1 MEEYLLSTETIPEAI
16 ADADVQLEFLTNE
29 QATKDAEST
38 DEASAVLQQAEPE
51 STKTTPTAPQQAKFE
66 FYPTEEP
73 ERNNKEVPYHL
84 LGIEP
89 PDKNDPGLQLVESLD
104 KPAEEYGP
112 LENALEGSM
121 ALAQGI
127 FSGVESY
134 GTAGARYKDML
145 EGKDP
150 GDPNYVPSWAPFKV
164 SHPILKTKWGQ
175 IAENVAHY
183 TTIGAGLFKMG
194 LTNPILLAGGTA
206 AISNKSQQPNSDPLN
221 SFRTLMPFLNDIPVL
236 NKVIDTL
243 AVDDLDHPL
252 MKTAKN
258 VLQEMGLAKAF
269 DVALSAFFGNNPKYK
284 QLEAEQVAD
293 VNRQIEEMA
302 VYQVE
307 VQDLGPTLPPRLAG
321 QTDQPLLPPAEFDGY
336 VNKPVAD
343 MHQGNATPTGKPS
356 KVLKQ
361 LNQIDAENIN
371 GGSTDPIFTRAQVRR
386 MANNNGMG
394 SAEMRE
400 IAEDLLSDE
409 AYRSLVEGA
418 YESRKSVSEVFGP
431 SFRRYQQIIG
441 HDAMKLPPEEFWKEI
456 LDDAPMQTGA
466 GPASP
471 NLTAISTENV
481 VVTDLVVSH
490 LFKQAQTQAKA
501 LREIMSYGDIW
512 AKSGPMQAMRDNLV
526 FGLGQARR
534 ARKLASYNLLK
545 LRQSKNPLKINQ
557 RDLPSPEDFAKELDD
572 VFAETRENLD
582 FFFEVVEEMDNP
594 ELNSA
599 IMDIFSSSENTR
611 NWMDLEAYMR
621 KKVRGGDLNGRITPG
636 QLRRELDAVWMN
648 SALNSVKTPQRALI
662 GTAEYTFL
670 RTLSRF
676 FGSKIRGAMTFAK
689 GQKVDPINQAEA
701 TAQMVTYFES
711 LPDAW
716 KLFYS
721 KIKGNFSK
729 TAGAYDNR
737 FTRYSSN
744 EFNWEFADK
753 FYKEQ
758 RRGKFIDRRM
768 YDIAKSGWW
777 VNSRRLASF
786 SNRILSPIDDAWR
799 FVQAKQRAKTLAIR
813 EVMEGVQKG
822 NYAELTPE
830 LIKQADEVYF
840 NRLLDDDGNID
851 IFKDPY
857 LQKITQE
864 DTLTTPLSGAPK
876 ALVQMAN
883 ENWFFSRFAAFAT
896 PAWND
901 IVMNLKNT
909 PIVGSFWDESRA
921 IMSATADDFV
931 EKTGKYGIKNV
942 RDLEAAKDDIVGRQ
956 AIGAIVVGSYLYK
969 HMQGQV
975 KGPGSVD
982 PRQKTLT
989 KQFGRKDN
997 FEYYGAVGIPSN
1009 ALQTHWLLK
1018 SGIGLVMD
1026 NANKMGPEWV
1036 DNGIWKLG
1044 TAIAATATDSS
1055 MLKQINE
1062 LMEILTF
1069 SPEAGFGRIGGSLVN
1084 TQIPLGGLR
1093 NDVGNALDGALKE
1106 VNSDLISSI
1115 KNRNKWL
1122 GKVSNPFTRAPGEP
1136 LPDKKNMLNGKKIN
1150 EQNPLVMF
1158 FNAVSAVPLDIADDS
1173 RALEAIERSNLDLSM
1188 ATWFS
1193 PDGDS
1198 LQDYPA
1204 LRSAFQGAIGDW
1216 RDKKGNT
1223 FEDRILEIYDR
1234 PETQRTI
1241 EQMERDVGLT
1251 TKVLD
1256 FVGNFVETK
1265 ETKAA
1270 KERLGNDPMFYAHNV
1285 AYKNLLD
1292 LVRSEAYATLR
1303 DREDFQE
1310 VEEEARKQRQRNAQL
1325 NIDSL
1330 KPKKDNL
1337 EPVLNFNNP

>member
-1 MEEYLLSTETIPEAI
+1 MEENLISTETIPEAI

-29 QATKDAEST
+29 QATEDAEST
-38 DEASAVLQQAEPE
+38 EEASAAPQQAEPE
-51 STKTTPTAPQQAKFE
+51 SD
-66 FYPTEEP
+66 PTEEP
-73 ERNNKEVPYHL
+73 ERKNKEVPYHL

-89 PDKNDPGLQLVESLD
+89 PDENDPGLQLVESLD

-112 LENALEGSM
+112 LENALEASM
-121 ALAQGI
+121 AVAQGI
-127 FSGVESY
+127 FSGVESF
-134 GTAGARYKDML
+134 GTAGPRYNDML
-145 EGKDP
+145 KGKDP
-150 GDPNYVPSWAPFKV
+150 GDPNYVPSWAPFSV
-164 SHPILKTKWGQ
+164 SHPILKTKWGK

-194 LTNPILLAGGTA
+194 LTNPTLLAGGAA
-206 AISNKSQQPNSDPLN
+206 AISNKSQQPDSDPLN
-221 SFRTLMPFLNDIPVL
+221 AFRTLMPFLNDIPVL
-236 NKVIDTL
+236 NTAIDTF
-243 AVDDLDHPL
+243 AVDDFDHPL
-252 MKTAKN
+252 MKTGKN
-258 VLQEMGLAKAF
+258 VLQEMGLAYAF
-269 DVALSAFFGNNPKYK
+269 DAALSAFFGNNPKYK
-284 QLEAEQVAD
+284 QLEAEQRANVD
-293 VNRQIEEMA
+293 RQIEEMA

-307 VQDLGPTLPPRLAG
+307 VQDLGPTPPPRLPG

-371 GGSTDPIFTRAQVRR
+371 GGSTDPMFTRAQVRR
-386 MANNNGMG
+386 MADNNGMG
-394 SAEMRE
+394 AAEMRE

-409 AYRSLVEGA
+409 AYRNLVEGA

-441 HDAMKLPPEEFWKEI
+441 HDAMKLSPEEFWKEI

-512 AKSGPMQAMRDNLV
+512 AKSGPMQGLRDNLV

-545 LRQSKNPLKINQ
+545 LRQSKNPLKISQ
-557 RDLPSPEDFAKELDD
+557 RDLDPQAFAKELDE
-572 VFAETRENLD
+572 VFADTRTNID
-582 FFFEVVEEMDNP
+582 FFFEVVEKMDDP
-594 ELNSA
+594 DLNKA
-599 IMDIFSSSENTR
+599 IIDIFSSSENTR

-636 QLRRELDAVWMN
+636 QLRRELDAVWIN

-662 GTAEYTFL
+662 GTSEYTFL
-670 RTLSRF
+670 RTLARF
-676 FGSKIRGAMTFAK
+676 FGAKTRAAMSFGK
-689 GQKVDPINQAEA
+689 EVDKINQAEA
-701 TAQMVTYFES
+701 TAQMVAYFES

-716 KLFYS
+716 RLFYS
-721 KIKGNFSK
+721 NVKNNFSK
-729 TAGAYDNR
+729 TATTYDNR
-737 FTRYSSN
+737 FQRYSSS
-744 EFNWEFADK
+744 EFNWQLADK

-758 RRGKFIDRRM
+758 RRGSFTDRRL
-768 YDIAKSGWW
+768 YDVAKSGWW
-777 VNSRRLASF
+777 LNGRRLATYT
-786 SNRILSPIDDAWR
+786 NRLLTPIDDAWR
-799 FVQAKQRAKTLAIR
+799 FVQAKQRARTLAIR
-813 EVMEGVQKG
+813 EVMEGVKKG
-822 NYAELTPE
+822 DFTELTPE
-830 LIKQADEVYF
+830 LLKQADELYF
-840 NRLLDDDGNID
+840 NRLLDDEGNID

-864 DTLTTPLSGAPK
+864 DTLTTPLEGAPK
-876 ALVQMAN
+876 AIVKMAQ

-901 IVMNLKNT
+901 IVMNVKNM
-909 PIVGSFWDESRA
+909 PVVGAFVDESRA
-921 IMSATADDFV
+921 ILSATADDFV

-942 RDLEAAKDDIVGRQ
+942 RDLEAAKDDIIGRQ
-956 AIGAIVVGSYLYK
+956 AIGAVVLGAHIFHHMKGS
-969 HMQGQV
+969 V

-982 PRQKTLT
+982 AKQKSLQ

-997 FEYYGAVGIPSN
+997 FEYLGALGVPSN
-1009 ALQTHWLLK
+1009 LLQTHWLMK
-1018 SGIGLVMD
+1018 SSVGLVFD
-1026 NANKMGPEWV
+1026 NANKMGQEWV
-1036 DNGIWKLG
+1036 DQSMQKIS
-1044 TAIAATATDSS
+1044 TAIAAVATDSS

-1062 LMEILTF
+1062 LMEILTM
-1069 SPEAGFGRIGGSLVN
+1069 SPEAGMGRILGSQIN

-1093 NDVGNALDGALKE
+1093 NDLGNALDGVLKE
-1106 VNSDLISSI
+1106 VNSDISSSI

-1122 GKVSNPFTRAPGEP
+1122 GVADNPLTRVPGEP
-1136 LPDKKNMLNGKKIN
+1136 LPDKKNMLNGKGIN

-1158 FNAVSAVPLDIADDS
+1158 FNAVSAVPLDIGSDS

-1188 ATWFS
+1188 ATWYS

-1198 LQDYPA
+1198 LQDYPD

-1216 RDKKGNT
+1216 RDDKGNS

-1241 EQMERDVGLT
+1241 EQMESDVGLT
-1251 TKVLD
+1251 TKALD
-1256 FVGNFVETK
+1256 FIGNFVETK

-1285 AYKNLLD
+1285 AYKTLLD

-1303 DREDFQE
+1303 EREDFQE
-1310 VEEEARKQRQRNAQL
+1310 VEEKSREQRQRNAQL
-1325 NIDSL
+1325 NLDSVYN
-1330 KPKKDNL
+1330 PQKDNL
-1337 EPVLNFNNP
+1337 EPVLNYNNP

>member
-1 MEEYLLSTETIPEAI
+1 MEENLLSTETIPEAI

-29 QATKDAEST
+29 QATEDTEST
-38 DEASAVLQQAEPE
+38 EPVSAAPQQAEP
-51 STKTTPTAPQQAKFE
+51 TQ
-66 FYPTEEP
+66 TEEP
-73 ERNNKEVPYHL
+73 KGDKKEVPYHL

-89 PDKNDPGLQLVESLD
+89 PDENDPGLQLVESLD

-112 LENALEGSM
+112 GENFLEANI

-127 FSGVESY
+127 FSAVESF
-134 GTAGARYKDML
+134 GTAGPRYKDML

-150 GDPNYVPSWAPFKV
+150 GDPNYVPSWAPFSV

-183 TTIGAGLFKMG
+183 TTIGAGLYKMG
-194 LTNPILLAGGTA
+194 LTDPTLLAGGTA
-206 AISNKSQQPNSDPLN
+206 AISNKSQLPNSDPLN

-236 NKVIDTL
+236 NKAIDTL

-258 VLQEMGLAKAF
+258 VLQEMGLARAF
-269 DVALSAFFGNNPKYK
+269 DAALNAFFGNNPKYK
-284 QLEAEQVAD
+284 QLEAEQTAD

-302 VYQVE
+302 IYE
-307 VQDLGPTLPPRLAG
+307 VDVRDLGPTPPPRLPG
-321 QTDQPLLPPAEFDGY
+321 QEQPLLPPGDFNGY
-336 VNKPVAD
+336 VNKPIAD
-343 MHQGNATPTGKPS
+343 MHQGNATPTGKPK

-361 LNQIDAENIN
+361 LNQIDEENIV

-386 MANNNGMG
+386 MADNNGMG
-394 SAEMRE
+394 AAEMRE

-409 AYRSLVEGA
+409 AYRDLVEGA
-418 YESRKSVSEVFGP
+418 REANKSVSQVFGP

-512 AKSGPMQAMRDNLV
+512 AKSGPMQALRDNLV
-526 FGLGQARR
+526 FGMGQARR

-545 LRQSKNPLKINQ
+545 LRQSKNPLKISQ
-557 RDLPSPEDFAKELDD
+557 RDLDPKAFAKELDD
-572 VFAETRENLD
+572 VFADTRANID
-582 FFFEVVEEMDNP
+582 FFFEVVEKMDDP
-594 ELNSA
+594 DLNAA
-599 IMDIFSSSENTR
+599 IIEIFSSAENTR

-621 KKVRGGDLNGRITPG
+621 KKVRGGDLNGKIKPG

-662 GTAEYTFL
+662 GTAEYSFL

-676 FGSKIRGAMTFAK
+676 LGAKMRGAMAFSK
-689 GQKVDPINQAEA
+689 GKEIDKINQAEA
-701 TAQMVTYFES
+701 TAQLVTYFES

-716 KLFYS
+716 RLFYS
-721 KIKGNFSK
+721 KVKHNFSK
-729 TAGAYDNR
+729 PTGTYDNR
-737 FTRYSSN
+737 FSRYSSN
-744 EFNWEFADK
+744 EFNWELADK

-758 RRGKFIDRRM
+758 RRGTFMDRRL

-777 VNSRRLASF
+777 VNGRRLASYG
-786 SNRILSPIDDAWR
+786 NRILSPIDDAFR
-799 FVQAKQRAKTLAIR
+799 FVQAKQRAKSLAIR
-813 EVMEGVQKG
+813 EVMEGVQRG
-822 NYAELTPE
+822 DFTELTPE
-830 LIKQADEVYF
+830 LMKQADELYF
-840 NRLLDDDGNID
+840 NRLLDDEGNID

-864 DTLTTPLSGAPK
+864 DTLTTPLEGAPK
-876 ALVQMAN
+876 ALVKMAN

-901 IVMNLKNT
+901 IVMNVKNT
-909 PIVGSFWDESRA
+909 PIVGAFLEESRA
-921 IMSATADDFV
+921 ILSATADDFV
-931 EKTGKYGIKNV
+931 EKAGKYGIKNV
-942 RDLEAAKDDIVGRQ
+942 RDLEAAKDDIIGRQ
-956 AIGAIVVGSYLYK
+956 AIGALVAGHYLYK
-969 HMQGQV
+969 YMQGDV

-982 PRQKTLT
+982 AKQKTLQ

-997 FEYYGAVGIPSN
+997 TTYFGDIGLPTN
-1009 ALQTHWLLK
+1009 LLQTHWLMMA
-1018 SGIGLVMD
+1018 SMGLVMD
-1026 NANKMGPEWV
+1026 NAHKMGPEWV
-1036 DNGIWKLG
+1036 DNSVWKIG
-1044 TAIAATATDSS
+1044 TAISATATDST
-1055 MLKQINE
+1055 MLKNINE
-1062 LMEILTF
+1062 LMEFLTL
-1069 SPEAGFGRIGGSLVN
+1069 SPEAGLGRIGGSIAN
-1084 TQIPLGGLR
+1084 TQVPLGGTR
-1093 NDVGNALDGALKE
+1093 NDTGNALDGALKE

-1122 GKVSNPFTRAPGEP
+1122 GVVDNPITGAPGEP

-1150 EQNPLVMF
+1150 EQPPLVMF
-1158 FNAVSAVPLDIADDS
+1158 FNAVSAVPLDIGSNS
-1173 RALEAIERSNLDLSM
+1173 RALEAIERSNMDLSM
-1188 ATWFS
+1188 ATWYS

-1198 LQDYPA
+1198 LQDYPD

-1216 RDKKGNT
+1216 RDDEGNS

-1234 PETQRTI
+1234 PETQRTL

-1270 KERLGNDPMFYAHNV
+1270 KERLGADPMFYAHNV

-1303 DREDFQE
+1303 DRADFQE
-1310 VEEEARKQRQRNAQL
+1310 VEEESRKQRARNAQL
-1325 NIDSL
+1325 NIDSSEPL
-1330 KPKKDNL
+1330 DNL
-1337 EPVLNFNNP
+1337 EPVLNYNNP

>member
-1 MEEYLLSTETIPEAI
+1 MEENLISTETIPEAI
-16 ADADVQLEFLTNE
+16 ANADVQLEFLTNE
-29 QATKDAEST
+29 QAAQTPEST
-38 DEASAVLQQAEPE
+38 DEGVAAPQQAEPE
-51 STKTTPTAPQQAKFE
+51 SD
-66 FYPTEEP
+66 PTEEP
-73 ERNNKEVPYHL
+73 ERKNKEVPYHL

-89 PDKNDPGLQLVESLD
+89 PDENDPGLQLVESLD

-112 LENALEGSM
+112 LENSLEASM

-127 FSGVESY
+127 FSAVESF
-134 GTAGARYKDML
+134 GTAGPRYKDML

-150 GDPNYVPSWAPFKV
+150 GDPNYVPSWAPFSV

-175 IAENVAHY
+175 IAETVAHY
-183 TTIGAGLFKMG
+183 TTIGAGLYKMG
-194 LTNPILLAGGTA
+194 LTEPTLLAGASA

-236 NKVIDTL
+236 NTAIDTF

-269 DVALSAFFGNNPKYK
+269 DAALSAFFGNNPKYK
-284 QLEAEQVAD
+284 QLEAEQTANVD
-293 VNRQIEEMA
+293 RQIEEMA
-302 VYQVE
+302 IYQVE
-307 VQDLGPTLPPRLAG
+307 VQDLGPTPPPRLPG
-321 QTDQPLLPPAEFDGY
+321 QEQPLLPPAEFDGY

-361 LNQIDAENIN
+361 LNQIDAENID

-386 MANNNGMG
+386 MADNNGMG
-394 SAEMRE
+394 AAEMRE

-409 AYRSLVEGA
+409 AYRNLVEGA
-418 YESRKSVSEVFGP
+418 YESRKSVAEVFGP

-512 AKSGPMQAMRDNLV
+512 AKSGPMQGLRDNLV

-545 LRQSKNPLKINQ
+545 LRQSKNPLKISQ
-557 RDLPSPEDFAKELDD
+557 RDLPSPEEFAKELDD
-572 VFAETRENLD
+572 VFADTRTNID
-582 FFFEVVEEMDNP
+582 FFFEVVEKMDDP

-599 IMDIFSSSENTR
+599 IIEIFSSSENTR

-636 QLRRELDAVWMN
+636 QLRRELDAVWIN

-676 FGSKIRGAMTFAK
+676 FGAKIRGAMGFARGK
-689 GQKVDPINQAEA
+689 QVDPINQAEA
-701 TAQMVTYFES
+701 TAQMVAYFEA

-716 KLFYS
+716 KVFYS

-729 TAGAYDNR
+729 PTGTYDNR
-737 FTRYSSN
+737 FSRYSSN
-744 EFNWEFADK
+744 EFNWNLAEK

-758 RRGKFIDRRM
+758 RRGDFMDRRM

-777 VNSRRLASF
+777 LNGRRLASW
-786 SNRILSPIDDAWR
+786 SNRVLSPIDDAWR
-799 FVQAKQRAKTLAIR
+799 FVQAKQRAKTLAVR
-813 EVMEGVQKG
+813 EVMEGVKRG
-822 NYAELTPE
+822 DFAELTPE
-830 LIKQADEVYF
+830 LMKQADELYF
-840 NRLLDDDGNID
+840 NRLLDDEGNID

-864 DTLTTPLSGAPK
+864 DTLTTPLEGAPK

-901 IVMNLKNT
+901 IVMNVKNT
-909 PIVGSFWDESRA
+909 PIVGAFLDESRA

-931 EKTGKYGIKNV
+931 EKAGKYGIKNV
-942 RDLEAAKDDIVGRQ
+942 RDLEAAKDDIIGRQ
-956 AIGAIVVGSYLYK
+956 AIGAIVAGSYLYK
-969 HMQGQV
+969 HMQGEA

-982 PRQKTLT
+982 SKQKTLT

-1009 ALQTHWLLK
+1009 ALQTHWLMK
-1018 SGIGLVMD
+1018 AAIGLVMD
-1026 NANKMGPEWV
+1026 NAHKMGPEWV
-1036 DNGIWKLG
+1036 DNSIWKIG
-1044 TAIAATATDSS
+1044 SAIAATATDST
-1055 MLKQINE
+1055 MLKNINE
-1062 LMEILTF
+1062 LMEMLTL
-1069 SPEAGFGRIGGSLVN
+1069 SPEAGLGRITGSLTN
-1084 TQIPLGGLR
+1084 TQVPLGGLR

-1122 GKVSNPFTRAPGEP
+1122 GSVDNPLTRVPGEP

-1158 FNAVSAVPLDIADDS
+1158 FNAVSAIPLDIADDS

-1198 LQDYPA
+1198 LQDYPD

-1216 RDKKGNT
+1216 RDDKGNS
-1223 FEDRILEIYDR
+1223 FEDRIIEIYDR

-1256 FVGNFVETK
+1256 FVGNFIETK

-1292 LVRSEAYATLR
+1292 QVRSEAYATLR

-1310 VEEEARKQRQRNAQL
+1310 VEEKSREQRQRNAQL
-1325 NIDSL
+1325 NIDSVYD
-1330 KPKKDNL
+1330 PKKDNL
-1337 EPVLNFNNP
+1337 ETIRNLNNP

>member
-1 MEEYLLSTETIPEAI
+1 MEENLVSTETIPEAI
-16 ADADVQLEFLTNE
+16 ADADVQLEFLTQENTRNFGEDYAEAERRAGE
-29 QATKDAEST
+29 QA
-38 DEASAVLQQAEPE
+38 EAFRPGAGLPDQQAEPKAE
-51 STKTTPTAPQQAKFE
+51 QPEAEQPKAEQPEKTKSDK
-66 FYPTEEP
+66 
-73 ERNNKEVPYHL
+73 KEVPYHL

-89 PDKNDPGLQLVESLD
+89 PDENDPGLQLVESLD

-112 LENALEGSM
+112 VENFLEASM
-121 ALAQGI
+121 AIAQGI

-134 GTAGARYKDML
+134 GTAGPRYKDML

-150 GDPNYVPSWAPFKV
+150 GDPNYVPGWAPFSV
-164 SHPILKTKWGQ
+164 SHPILKTKWGSVV
-175 IAENVAHY
+175 ENVAHY

-194 LTNPILLAGGTA
+194 LTNPTLLAGGAA

-236 NKVIDTL
+236 NTAIDTF
-243 AVDDLDHPL
+243 AVDDFDHPL
-252 MKTAKN
+252 MKTGKN
-258 VLQEMGLAKAF
+258 VLQEMGLAYAF
-269 DVALSAFFGNNPKYK
+269 DAALGAFFGNNPKYK
-284 QLEAEQVAD
+284 QLEAEQRANVD
-293 VNRQIEEMA
+293 RQIEEMA
-302 VYQVE
+302 IYE
-307 VQDLGPTLPPRLAG
+307 VDVRDLGPTPSPRLPG
-321 QTDQPLLPPAEFDGY
+321 QEQPLLPPSDFNGY
-336 VNKPVAD
+336 VNKPIAD

-386 MANNNGMG
+386 MADNNGMG
-394 SAEMRE
+394 AAEMRE

-409 AYRSLVEGA
+409 AYRTLVEGA

-441 HDAMKLPPEEFWKEI
+441 HDAMKMPPEEFYKLI

-512 AKSGPMQAMRDNLV
+512 AKSGPMQALRDNLV
-526 FGLGQARR
+526 FGMGQARR

-545 LRQSKNPLKINQ
+545 LRQSKNPLKISQ
-557 RDLPSPEDFAKELDD
+557 RDLDPEAFAKELDD
-572 VFAETRENLD
+572 VFEDTRANVD
-582 FFFEVVEEMDNP
+582 FFFEVVEKMDDP
-594 ELNSA
+594 DLNSA
-599 IMDIFSSSENTR
+599 IIDIFSSSENTR

-636 QLRRELDAVWMN
+636 QLRRELDAVWIN

-670 RTLSRF
+670 RTLARF
-676 FGSKIRGAMTFAK
+676 FGAKTRAAMSFGK
-689 GQKVDPINQAEA
+689 EIDKINQAEA
-701 TAQMVTYFES
+701 TAQMVAYFES

-716 KLFYS
+716 RLFYS
-721 KIKGNFSK
+721 NVKNNFSK
-729 TAGAYDNR
+729 SSNVYDNR
-737 FTRYSSN
+737 YQRYSSS
-744 EFNWEFADK
+744 EFNWKLADK
-753 FYKEQ
+753 FYKDQ
-758 RRGKFIDRRM
+758 RRGTFTDRRL

-777 VNSRRLASF
+777 LNGRRLLTYT
-786 SNRILSPIDDAWR
+786 NRLLSPIDDAWR
-799 FVQAKQRAKTLAIR
+799 FVQAKQRSRALAIR
-813 EVMEGVQKG
+813 EVMEGVKKG
-822 NYAELTPE
+822 DFTELTPE
-830 LIKQADEVYF
+830 LLKQADEMYF
-840 NRLLDDDGNID
+840 NRLLDDEGNID

-864 DTLTTPLSGAPK
+864 DTLTTPLEGAPK
-876 ALVQMAN
+876 ALVKMAQ

-901 IVMNLKNT
+901 IVMNVKNM
-909 PIVGSFWDESRA
+909 PIVGAFVDESRA
-921 IMSATADDFV
+921 ILSATADDFV
-931 EKTGKYGIKNV
+931 EKTGKYGIKNA
-942 RDLEAAKDDIVGRQ
+942 RDLEAAKDDIIGRQ
-956 AIGAIVVGSYLYK
+956 AIGAVVLGAHIFHHMKGSA
-969 HMQGQV
+969 

-982 PRQKTLT
+982 ARQKTLQ
-989 KQFGRKDN
+989 KQLGRKDS
-997 FEYYGAVGIPSN
+997 FEYFGALGVPSN
-1009 ALQTHWLLK
+1009 VLQTHWLMK
-1018 SGIGLVMD
+1018 STIGLVFD
-1026 NANKMGPEWV
+1026 NAHKMGQEWV
-1036 DNGIWKLG
+1036 DNSWWKIG
-1044 TAIAATATDSS
+1044 TAVAATATDSS

-1069 SPEAGFGRIGGSLVN
+1069 SPEAGFGRILGSQAN
-1084 TQIPLGGLR
+1084 TQVPLGGLR
-1093 NDVGNALDGALKE
+1093 NDLGNALDGALKE
-1106 VNSDLISSI
+1106 VNSDIMSSI
-1115 KNRNKWL
+1115 RNRNKWI
-1122 GKVSNPFTRAPGEP
+1122 GPS
-1136 LPDKKNMLNGKKIN
+1136 LPDKNNILNGKPIN

-1158 FNAVSAVPLDIADDS
+1158 FNAVSAVPLDIGSDS
-1173 RALEAIERSNLDLSM
+1173 RALEAIERSNLNLSM
-1188 ATWFS
+1188 ATWYN

-1198 LQDYPA
+1198 LQDYPD
-1204 LRSAFQGAIGDW
+1204 LRSAFQNAIGNW
-1216 RDKKGNT
+1216 RDKKGNS

-1241 EQMERDVGLT
+1241 EQMEREVGLT
-1251 TKVLD
+1251 TKGLD
-1256 FVGNFVETK
+1256 FIGNFIKTK

-1285 AYKNLLD
+1285 AYKKLLD

-1310 VEEEARKQRQRNAQL
+1310 VAEESRKQRARNAQL

-1330 KPKKDNL
+1330 KPQKDNL
-1337 EPVLNFNNP
+1337 DTVLNYNNP